1 MTMKKRLLT
10 FSMILI
16 VALQGM
22 AANDVP
28 AAPSNL
34 ILSMNSEFDVE
45 LKWNLPATYADGQPF
60 ADGSKVSAVKVYRNS
75 SEIALLDGDATTY
88 IDYMEGPGHTDGH
101 GYGLNVYELS
111 ACVDNVWSATCMP
124 EQIMVGEAVITTPL
138 PWEPT
143 LKGLNEGDFGFNW
156 CSYDDSWAAG
166 PDGLVFAADGVG
178 AACGWLVGPMTGS
191 LDLLPRR
198 RYMAEFRVDADA
210 NVLYSA
216 GLVNFAS
223 PEAGEPMKFMQVISG
238 NCLAGKDSGVC
249 QVEFVYEPKNGDTT
263 FWPESVLFAVNAC
276 APAGSGEFS
285 LNLSYLKITAI
296 ESTSADAPAVV
307 AATGIEV
314 YNLQGVLL
322 GSASSLNLDGY
333 APGLYVVRY
342 ISGNTVC
349 STKVLVQ

>member
-1 MTMKKRLLT
+1 MAAAHV
-10 FSMILI
+10 
-16 VALQGM
+16 VAL

-34 ILSMNSEFDVE
+34 TLSMNSEFDVE
-45 LKWNLPATYADGQPF
+45 LKWNLPATYTDGQPF
-60 ADGSKVSAVKVYRNS
+60 AEGSKVSAVKVYRNS
-75 SEIALLDGDATTY
+75 SEIALLDGDATMY
-88 IDYMEGPGHTDGH
+88 IDYMEGPGHDDGH

-124 EQIMVGEAVITTPL
+124 EQIMVGEAVMTTPL

-156 CSYDDSWAAG
+156 YSDGGSWAAG
-166 PDGLVFAADGVG
+166 TDGLVFAADGVG
-178 AACGWLVGPMTGS
+178 AACGWLVGPMSGS

-198 RYMAEFRVDADA
+198 RYMAEFSVEADA
-210 NVLYSA
+210 NVLYSV
-216 GLVNFAS
+216 GLVNYES
-223 PEAGEPMKFMQVISG
+223 PEPGQPMKFMQVISG
-238 NCLAGKDSGVC
+238 NCLAGKDSGVR
-249 QVEFVYEPKNGDTT
+249 QVEFVYEPKKGDTT
-263 FWPESVLFAVNAC
+263 FWPSSVLFAVNAC

-285 LNLSYLKITAI
+285 LNLSYLKISAM

-307 AATGIEV
+307 GASGIEV

-322 GSASSLNLDGY
+322 GSATSLDLDGY

-342 ISGNTVC
+342 MSGNTAR
-349 STKVLVQ
+349 SAKVLVQ

>member
-1 MTMKKRLLT
+1 MKKHLLT
-10 FSMILI
+10 FSI
-16 VALQGM
+16 VAMTVALHGM
-22 AANDVP
+22 AAANDVP

-34 ILSMNSEFDVE
+34 TLSMNSEFDVE
-45 LKWNLPATYADGQPF
+45 LKWNLPTTYTDGQPF
-60 ADGSKVSAVKVYRNS
+60 AEGSKVSAVKVYRNS

-88 IDYMEGPGHTDGH
+88 IDYMEGPGHDDGH

-124 EQIMVGEAVITTPL
+124 EQIMVGEAVMTTPL

-156 CSYDDSWAAG
+156 YSDGGSWAAG
-166 PDGLVFAADGVG
+166 TDGLVFAADGVG

-198 RYMAEFRVDADA
+198 RYMAEFSVEADA
-210 NVLYSA
+210 NVLYSV
-216 GLVNFAS
+216 GLVNYES
-223 PEAGEPMKFMQVISG
+223 PEPGQPMKFMQVISG
-238 NCLAGKDSGVC
+238 NCLAGKDSGVR
-249 QVEFVYEPKNGDTT
+249 QVEFVYEPKKGDTT
-263 FWPESVLFAVNAC
+263 FWPSSVLFAVNAC

-285 LNLSYLKITAI
+285 LNLSYLKISAM

-307 AATGIEV
+307 GASGIEV

-322 GSASSLNLDGY
+322 GSATSLDLDGY

-342 ISGNTVC
+342 MSGNTAR
-349 STKVLVQ
+349 SAKVLVQ

>member
-1 MTMKKRLLT
+1 MKKLRLTL
-10 FSMILI
+10 SMMMM
-16 VALQGM
+16 VAVYGIA

-34 ILSMNSEFDVE
+34 TLSMNSEFDVE
-45 LKWNLPATYADGQPF
+45 LKWNLPTTYTDGQPF
-60 ADGSKVSAVKVYRNS
+60 AEGSKVSAVKVYRNS

-88 IDYMEGPGHTDGH
+88 IDYMDGPGHDDGH

-124 EQIMVGEAVITTPL
+124 EQIMVGEAVMTTPL

-156 CSYDDSWAAG
+156 YSDGGSWTAG
-166 PDGLVFAADGVG
+166 TDGLVFAADGAG
-178 AACGWLVGPMTGS
+178 AACGWLVGPMSGS

-198 RYMAEFRVDADA
+198 RYMAEFSVEADA
-210 NVLYSA
+210 NVLYSV
-216 GLVNFAS
+216 GLVNYES
-223 PEAGEPMKFMQVISG
+223 PEPGQPMKFMQVISG
-238 NCLAGKDSGVC
+238 NCLAGKDSGVR
-249 QVEFVYEPKNGDTT
+249 QVEFVYEPKKGDTT
-263 FWPESVLFAVNAC
+263 FWPSSVLFAVNAC

-285 LNLSYLKITAI
+285 LNLSYLKISAM
-296 ESTSADAPAVV
+296 ESTSTDAPAVV
-307 AATGIEV
+307 GASGIEV

-322 GSASSLNLDGY
+322 GSATSLDLDGY

-342 ISGNTVC
+342 MSGNTAR
-349 STKVLVQ
+349 SAKVLVQ